1 MLTHFIIFHFFPWCL
16 NERQFWFWIFLLY
29 HFIKQ
34 KPLVSEECGDDDTFC
49 IQFASIHETTSQAES
64 NSRERELPK
73 KPWEL
78 IHDWDVWVGFH
89 PFSGWVFFHKA
100 AYKKVQGMPT
110 CLGCVASE
118 ILDVDICTKSAK
130 AMSSHKQDRNLW
142 ICVVFLQLNC
152 KAIRLFLLNRVCS
165 TWFIK
170 IP

>member
-1 MLTHFIIFHFFPWCL
+1 MFERTTILILNLFVISFHQAKTSC
-16 NERQFWFWIFLLY
+16 FWRVWRWWYFLHPICIY
-29 HFIKQ
+29 
-34 KPLVSEECGDDDTFC
+34 SWDD
-49 IQFASIHETTSQAES
+49 QP
-64 NSRERELPK
+64 SREQQQRKRTSK
-73 KPWEL
+73 KSHGNSSMIEMFEQR
-78 IHDWDVWVGFH
+78 FH

>member
-1 MLTHFIIFHFFPWCL
+1 MFERTTILILNLFVISFHQAKTSCFWRVWRWWYFLHPICIYSWDDQPSREQQQRKRTSKKAMGTHPWLRCL
-16 NERQFWFWIFLLY
+16 SR
-29 HFIKQ
+29 
-34 KPLVSEECGDDDTFC
+34 D
-49 IQFASIHETTSQAES
+49 SIHFQVE
-64 NSRERELPK
+64 
-73 KPWEL
+73 
-78 IHDWDVWVGFH
+78 F
-89 PFSGWVFFHKA
+89 FFHKA

-110 CLGCVASE
+110 CLDCVASE